1 MFRIEPTY
9 KQLINYLKGLL
20 SNRER
25 HDLEQEMMR
34 DVFDEEAFE
43 GLNQLSADELEADM
57 DILTNRLE
65 DRIEPRK
72 RRNLNVFYRI
82 AAAIVLLVGVGG
94 ILFVVFRTPSENL
107 ITQENNHSVKQAPVV
122 TAPAEALK
130 SPVTEVKKSGEIR
143 KSDQA
148 PVMTESRVK
157 SAAVAATDT
166 LPTLAMSYIGFK
178 PLELNSKE
186 IAGKDI
192 IMTEDLMA
200 LNEVVVTGYGRNLRS
215 QLSGTVAGVE
225 VKDISNTGEPVPYN
239 FIKPVPPG
247 GSLKAF
253 KKWVDDRLDYTLL
266 KSFPGRQRIQVN
278 LTVHANGSISD
289 ISIRETVP
297 SPVAEEYKRVIT
309 QSPPWEPAL
318 KDSIPVEAQVVI
330 RFVIE
335 IN

>member
-57 DILTNRLE
+57 DILTNRLA

-82 AAAIVLLVGVGG
+82 AAAIVLLVGVGS

-166 LPTLAMSYIGFK
+166 LPTLAMSY
-178 PLELNSKE
+178 
-186 IAGKDI
+186 
-192 IMTEDLMA
+192 
-200 LNEVVVTGYGRNLRS
+200 RS